1 MDIYDVIIVGAG
13 PVGSHLAYNLAKKGI
28 KVCVLEKKTQV
39 GIPLQC
45 AGILSK
51 KVLDLI
57 DIHEEFILNRVK
69 GAYLHSPNNSIL
81 KIAKNDPEAYI
92 IDRVAFDQY
101 LAKKAEDAG
110 ATILMAHNV
119 CNVDTINNI
128 VSCKNGEVFHSKI
141 IVGADGYKSPVS
153 KALGNVSKYFKAS
166 QFLIEVN
173 GNFDSNDESNKLSG
187 KLSRIFGNNEFVSLF
202 TSQNISPGFLWVIPT
217 SNNQFRVGMFS
228 NHDFKFQKDYIN
240 EFLEGLSN
248 GYCVDNNQETVK
260 IEVLKHYKGYIPI
273 FDGNKNILENT
284 TMLIGDAASQIKP
297 TTGGGI
303 VMAFDAVKIATPII
317 ERVLNQNNNSNC
329 NNNANINCNNSNNN
343 NNNNNDNSNNDNS
356 GDANDSNSEFNIFDI
371 NIAIGLKDY
380 TNEFNKRYS
389 SEISYQFKF
398 HNVFSALKDSDLD
411 YIFDKMRKYGV
422 EELISQHGHMD
433 DQSNIIKRFLTNR
446 SFIYILPKIIKA
458 IIINKDKNKVK

>member
-13 PVGSHLAYNLAKKGI
+13 PVGSHLAYKLAKKGI
-28 KVCVLEKKTQV
+28 KVCVLEKKTQI

-51 KVLDLI
+51 KVLNLI
-57 DIHEEFILNRVK
+57 DIPDEFILNRVK
-69 GAYLHSPNNSIL
+69 GAYFHSPNNSIL

-101 LAKKAEDAG
+101 LAKKAECVG
-110 ATILMAHNV
+110 ATILMARNV
-119 CNVDTINNI
+119 CNVDTINNS

-141 IVGADGYKSPVS
+141 IVGADGHKSHVS

-166 QFLIEVN
+166 QFLIEVDSS
-173 GNFDSNDESNKLSG
+173 FDSNDETNKLSG
-187 KLSRIFGNNEFVSLF
+187 KLSRIFGNNDFVSLF
-202 TSQNISPGFLWVIPT
+202 ASENISPGFLWVIPI

-228 NHDFKFQKDYIN
+228 NHNFKFQKDYIN
-240 EFLEGLSN
+240 EFLSGLSN
-248 GYCVDNNQETVK
+248 GYVENNNFTNNDSDTVK
-260 IEVLKHYKGYIPI
+260 IQVLKHYKGYIPI

-303 VMAFDAVKIATPII
+303 VMAFDAVKIATPFI
-317 ERVLNQNNNSNC
+317 ERVLNENNNIS
-329 NNNANINCNNSNNN
+329 
-343 NNNNNDNSNNDNS
+343 
-356 GDANDSNSEFNIFDI
+356 SEFNIFDI
-371 NIAIGLKDY
+371 NTAIGLKDY
-380 TNEFNKRYS
+380 VNKFNKNYA
-389 SEISYQFKF
+389 SEIGYQFKF
-398 HNVFSALKDSDLD
+398 HNIFSALKDSDLD
-411 YIFDKMRKYGV
+411 YIFDKMRESGV
-422 EELISQHGHMD
+422 EDLISQYGHMD
-433 DQSNIIKRFLTNR
+433 NQSNIIKKFLTNK